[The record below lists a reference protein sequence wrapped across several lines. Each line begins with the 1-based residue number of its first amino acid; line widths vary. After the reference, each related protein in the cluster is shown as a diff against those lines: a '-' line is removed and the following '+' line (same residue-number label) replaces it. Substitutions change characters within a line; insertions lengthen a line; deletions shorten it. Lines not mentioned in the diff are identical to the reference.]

1 MISTEK
7 CCFDNWENFPNSN
20 LCVRQNNSGISSS
33 VFFAQPTFVH
43 VQRVQNFFAQKF
55 FVPS

>member
-20 LCVRQNNSGISSS
+20 LCVRQNNSGFSSIFLHNPPLYIYK
-33 VFFAQPTFVH
+33 VFCFV
-43 VQRVQNFFAQKF
+43 F
-55 FVPS
+55 SLLEI